1 MSFEVY
7 DIAIIP
13 VITGLIEIA
22 KKLGVPK
29 KFSPLIAL
37 ALGIVA
43 GVIYIEPSDIA
54 GGIIIGIAVGLSAS
68 GLYEYSKD
76 TIEGAKNKKEDKD
89 NNRKE

>member
-22 KKLGVPK
+22 KKMGLPN

-37 ALGIVA
+37 ALGIIA
-43 GVIYIEPSDIA
+43 GVVYIEPQDVA

-76 TIEGAKNKKEDKD
+76 TIEGVKKSKSK
-89 NNRKE
+89 RKE

>member
-22 KKLGVPK
+22 KKMGLPK

-37 ALGIVA
+37 ALGIIA
-43 GVIYIEPSDIA
+43 GVVYIEPQDVA

-76 TIEGAKNKKEDKD
+76 TIEGVKKSKSK
-89 NNRKE
+89 RKE